1 MRMRPGPDD
10 DGVTLIELMVAMT
23 LMSVFGTIFV
33 SGIAQMYRAA
43 NEAEA
48 ATTAQSQINVAFGRL
63 DTEIRYATGL
73 STPGPATGTDRY
85 VEYLTS
91 NTGTEMCGELRLRGS
106 TSLLQWRQW
115 KRGDPPGGWTLLASG
130 VSSATPFTVTP
141 TSTGSASQTL
151 TVLLTSAVSGR
162 AKQFRTTFAALNSGP
177 GVDTSAYCVEGRQAP

>member
-1 MRMRPGPDD
+1 MRPGPGD
-10 DGVTLIELMVAMT
+10 DGVTLMELVVAMT

-43 NEAEA
+43 NHAEA
-48 ATTAQSQINVAFGRL
+48 VATAQSQVTTAFGRL
-63 DTEIRYATGL
+63 DTQIRYATGL
-73 STPGPATGTDRY
+73 STPGPATGADRY

-91 NTGTEMCGELRLRGS
+91 NTGTEVCGEVRLRGT

-115 KRGDPPGGWTLLASG
+115 KRGDPPGGWTVLASG

-141 TSTGSASQTL
+141 TTTGSTSQTL
-151 TVLLTSAVSGR
+151 TISLTSAVSGR
-162 AKQFRTTFAALNSGP
+162 TKQFRTTFAALNSGP